1 MKFKLIINFFKFRVN
16 KLPMLTCLK
25 FIIPVFAL
33 CLILPDCKGQ
43 KVATISQPRLTLLND
58 SLIIRYDIQDAQSG
72 DKFNVRLEITDAEGN
87 KINARNIRGDIGDN
101 IEAGKNKQITWNLSA
116 DNIFINTSI
125 NVEIIAR
132 KIIMP
137 VKVTGEKDVTEIIP
151 EKEKEEKAK
160 ESPKDAKVTSTAPAK
175 VKTGKHLLQ
184 SAVLPGWG
192 LTSLSKGKPYWLIG
206 VAGAGCIASSVY
218 FNYQASANYDNYLD
232 TYDAEKIDTY
242 FSKAKTQNNISK
254 AFAVTAAVIWV
265 ADLGIVGIK
274 ARNINKSTEGNKLN
288 AFSVGT
294 YIEPNTNAPVI
305 SLYLNF

>member
-1 MKFKLIINFFKFRVN
+1 MR
-16 KLPMLTCLK
+16 TCLK

-33 CLILPDCKGQ
+33 SLILPNCKGQ
-43 KVATISQPRLTLLND
+43 EAATISQPQLIFLND
-58 SLIIRYDIQDAQSG
+58 SLIIRYDILGAQSG
-72 DKFNVRLEITDAEGN
+72 DKFNVRLEITDADGK
-87 KINARNIRGDIGDN
+87 KINARNIKGDIGDGIN
-101 IEAGKNKQITWNLSA
+101 AGRNKQITWNLSA
-116 DNIFINTSI
+116 DNIFLNTNI

-137 VKVTGEKDVTEIIP
+137 VKAAGEKDVTEKIP
-151 EKEKEEKAK
+151 DEGKEKKSEAGYTDAKTSEKA
-160 ESPKDAKVTSTAPAK
+160 SSK

-184 SAVLPGWG
+184 SALFPGWG

-218 FNYQASANYDNYLD
+218 FNYQASSNYDNYLD
-232 TYDAEKIDTY
+232 TYDAGKIDTY
-242 FSKAKTQNNISK
+242 FNKANTQNNISK

-274 ARNINKSTEGNKLN
+274 ARNMNRSTAGNKLN
-288 AFSVGT
+288 TVSISS

>member
-1 MKFKLIINFFKFRVN
+1 MRSWLKLV
-16 KLPMLTCLK
+16 
-25 FIIPVFAL
+25 IPVFAL
-33 CLILPDCKGQ
+33 CLILPHCKGQ
-43 KVATISQPRLTLLND
+43 EAVTISQPQLKFLND
-58 SLIIRYDIQDAQSG
+58 SLIIRYDILGAQSG
-72 DKFNVRLEITDAEGN
+72 DKFNVRLEITDADGN
-87 KINARNIRGDIGDN
+87 KINARNIKGDIGDN
-101 IEAGKNKQITWNLSA
+101 IDAGKDKQITWNLPA
-116 DNIFINTSI
+116 DNIFLNTSI

-137 VKVTGEKDVTEIIP
+137 AKVAGEKDVTEIIP
-151 EKEKEEKAK
+151 HEEKEVKVKESSADAKTSEKAP
-160 ESPKDAKVTSTAPAK
+160 SK

-184 SAVLPGWG
+184 SAVFPGWG

-242 FSKAKTQNNISK
+242 FNKAKTQNNISK

-274 ARNINKSTEGNKLN
+274 ARNMNKSTAGNKLN
-288 AFSVGT
+288 TVSISS